1 MVSTRACGALSQ
13 GSNPCRHPLK
23 EEGFSEFDPFFNS
36 HSLVFRRIDRGVSD
50 MIHFCYIMKSKSNL
64 LEQLK
69 PLSHFSKNSV
79 YQLGK
84 QFGLKGSTVNVY
96 ISRFL
101 KHKDII
107 QLKRGSYVSAD
118 FFDKNRNDVSYSFYL
133 ANVIRTPSYISS
145 WAALQY
151 YNLATEAIH
160 SITSVTLKVTKKY
173 QTKAGNFSYQSISKD
188 FFTDFS
194 LAKGKFDFYIASPS
208 KALFDL
214 LYFRTRQFNGFSPEK
229 VKGMVAELRIDI
241 DEMEKSEQEKFYTM
255 INKYF
260 HE

>member
-1 MVSTRACGALSQ
+1 
-13 GSNPCRHPLK
+13 
-23 EEGFSEFDPFFNS
+23 
-36 HSLVFRRIDRGVSD
+36 

-69 PLSHFSKNSV
+69 SLPHFSKNTV
-79 YQLGK
+79 FQLGK
-84 QFGLKGSTVNVY
+84 QLGLKDSTVNVY

-101 KHKDII
+101 KYKDIYR
-107 QLKRGSYVSAD
+107 LKNGLYVSAD
-118 FFDKNRNDVSYSFYL
+118 FFEKNRNDISYSFYL

-160 SITSVTLKVTKKY
+160 SITSVTLKVTKEY

-214 LYFRTRQFNGFSPEK
+214 LYLRTRQFNGLDIEK
-229 VKGMVAELRIDI
+229 VKAMITELRIDI
-241 DEMEKSEQEKFYTM
+241 DEMSKEEQDKFYSM